1 MDGDLG
7 RPTRTLEQQRSI
19 IGVTRT
25 QLPSPRFQAWADASG
40 AAAEVPYTVYVHTA
54 DVAGAGTDANVYLEL
69 NGDFGSSGPRRLHAS
84 WKNCFE
90 RGHVDEFALGSV
102 ELGDLRSVRVGHDG
116 AAELTE
122 WVRKSIRTHIG
133 PLARVSDLPIC
144 ADA

>member
-1 MDGDLG
+1 MSSTSSI
-7 RPTRTLEQQRSI
+7 RPTSREQQRSVI
-19 IGVTRT
+19 PVVAT

-116 AAELTE
+116 DQSYRRRNGCAN
-122 WVRKSIRTHIG
+122 VCIRITAKG
-133 PLARVSDLPIC
+133 GG
-144 ADA
+144 